1 MRDNSPLITD
11 SLPERYPQS
20 NGMLERWHNSL
31 KSEVVRLLSLSVRDQ
46 AERVIAEYIRYYN
59 EERFNSA
66 IGYIAPAA
74 RS

>member
-1 MRDNSPLITD
+1 
-11 SLPERYPQS
+11 
-20 NGMLERWHNSL
+20 MLERWHNSL